1 MGMRYYHRE
10 VVGFEVTDALV
21 DQLGEYGAEYKKDR
35 ERDSML
41 GCALEEECGLPN
53 IDYRLHTFVP
63 ERGGGEYVG
72 LDGFDYHKLYCFF
85 DVKDTKEKEN
95 AADFKKFVTKLKKK
109 GAVIQ
114 YATFE
119 ELS

>member
-1 MGMRYYHRE
+1 MRYYHRE

-21 DQLGEYGAEYKKDR
+21 DQLGEYGEEYKKDR
-35 ERDSML
+35 DKEYNL
-41 GCALEEECGLPN
+41 GAALEEECGLPN
-53 IDYRLHTFVP
+53 VDYRLHTFVP
-63 ERGGGEYVG
+63 EGGGGEFVG
-72 LDGFDYHKLYCFF
+72 LDGFEYHKLYCFF
-85 DVKDTKEKEN
+85 HVKDAKDERYIK
-95 AADFKKFVTKLKKK
+95 DFKKFLTKMKKK

>member
-10 VVGFEVTDALV
+10 VVGFEVTDALI

-35 ERDSML
+35 ENEYNF
-41 GCALEEECGLPN
+41 GAALEEECGLTG

-63 ERGGGEYVG
+63 EGGGGEYVG

-85 DVKDTKEKEN
+85 SVKDTKEKRY
-95 AADFKKFVTKLKKK
+95 AADFKKFLTKIKKK

-114 YATFE
+114 HATFE

>member
-21 DQLGEYGAEYKKDR
+21 EQLGEYGQEWKNDKD
-35 ERDSML
+35 DNTF
-41 GCALEEECGLPN
+41 GCALEEECGLPGVG
-53 IDYRLHTFVP
+53 YRLHTFVP
-63 ERGGGEYVG
+63 EGGGGEYVG
-72 LDGFDYHKLYCFF
+72 LDGFEYHKLYCFF
-85 DVKDTKEKEN
+85 SVKDTKEKRY
-95 AADFKKFVTKLKKK
+95 AADFKKFLTKIKKK

-114 YATFE
+114 HATFE